1 LQTQTQPPCAENEA
15 LPALKPS
22 QAAPMASLQGGGAS
36 SASQTTFPDDARQAH
51 VPPADA
57 SSSVSHT
64 QPSCVWLGKLPAPS
78 HSGG

>member
-1 LQTQTQPPCAENEA
+1 
-15 LPALKPS
+15 
-22 QAAPMASLQGGGAS
+22 MASLQGGGAS